1 MIPGQK
7 TQAIFQWSILILLHA
22 SIKQQAIKCKEPVCD
37 FYKLAPIVADS
48 EDLYGVLCGTEPAHK
63 NYNICDCMV
72 DNRNFRKDFCSPNTN
87 SKMGKN
93 LFLWWFKGESFGLPW
108 MFLQAG
114 NYLLFCIYAPGDIFH
129 YTSRLPDALPDWIWF
144 MFASLFTMCA
154 VISAIMIAI
163 GDATISIRGR
173 KKAKKINQY
182 GSLKRKRNKRS
193 IYRDK
198 Y

>member
-1 MIPGQK
+1 MEYYAEQSPFIKIIIFVIAWLIIAILGKISVPQIPIPK
-7 TQAIFQWSILILLHA
+7 WLKNF
-22 SIKQQAIKCKEPVCD
+22 
-37 FYKLAPIVADS
+37 F
-48 EDLYGVLCGTEPAHK
+48 CG
-63 NYNICDCMV
+63 
-72 DNRNFRKDFCSPNTN
+72 
-87 SKMGKN
+87 
-93 LFLWWFKGESFGLPW
+93 WFKGNSFGLPW

-144 MFASLFTMCA
+144 MFASLFMVCVA
-154 VISAIMIAI
+154 ISAIMIAI
-163 GDATISIRGR
+163 AEAKISIRGR